1 MPRHK
6 SYKKDVRKSEKA
18 RLVNRRNL
26 TRFKTALKKVLKA
39 KTKPEAESA
48 LKAMQS
54 LAHHLARKGYIKK
67 NYAANKISNMTLFI
81 SKMK

>member
-6 SYKKDVRKSEKA
+6 SYNKDIRKSRKA
-18 RLVNRRNL
+18 RLVNRSNI

-39 KTKPEAESA
+39 KTKAEAQDA
-48 LKAMQS
+48 LKPMQA

-67 NYAANKISNMTLFI
+67 NYAANKISSMTLFV